1 MICRGCHSTK
11 FTSGGIDLRITRL
24 EAWLVNLRLAEP
36 YTVAYQHI
44 DHAPNIF
51 LRMETSK
58 GLIGL
63 GCVNPDEPVCGET
76 PSSVLDALD
85 GPARDALIGADPR
98 YITRLRE
105 RLRKLLPAAPGARA
119 AVDMALYDLLGK
131 LAGLPVFQL
140 LGGYRDSIATSVT
153 IGILDEA
160 ETVRR
165 ARDLA
170 AQGFRALKLKGGL
183 DADDDIA
190 RVLAVRDA
198 VGQRIALRFDAN
210 QGYDVAESLRFI
222 KATRSARLE
231 LVEQPTPRKALG
243 ELASVTRKAPL
254 PIMADESLMGLRDAF
269 RIARGGLAD
278 MVNVKLIKCGGIGPA
293 MEIASVAHSAQL
305 DVMVGC
311 MDESALGIA
320 AALHFALAH
329 PAVAYADLDGHLDLV
344 DDPAAGAVVLK
355 KGMLM
360 PGALIDLAS

>member
-1 MICRGCHSTK
+1 M
-11 FTSGGIDLRITRL
+11 RITRFD
-24 EAWLVNLRLAEP
+24 AWLVNLKLAEP
-36 YTVAYQHI
+36 YTVAYEHI

-51 LRMETSK
+51 VRIETDK
-58 GLIGL
+58 GSFGL
-63 GCVNPDEPVCGET
+63 GCVNPDEPICGET
-76 PSSVLDALD
+76 PQSVLEALD
-85 GPARDALIGADPR
+85 GPAREVLIGADPR
-98 YITRLRE
+98 YITRLGE

-119 AVDMALYDLLGK
+119 SIDMALYDLLSRRS
-131 LAGLPVFQL
+131 GLPIYQL
-140 LGGYRDSIATSVT
+140 LGAYRDRIVTSVT

-165 ARDLA
+165 AKDLA
-170 AQGFRALKLKGGL
+170 AQGFRALKLKGGQ

-190 RVLAVRDA
+190 RVLAVRHA
-198 VGQRIALRFDAN
+198 VGNRIALRFDAN
-210 QGYDVAESLRFI
+210 QGFDVSESLRFI
-222 KATRSARLE
+222 EATRSAGLE
-231 LVEQPTPRKALG
+231 LVEQPTPRYALE

-278 MVNVKLIKCGGIGPA
+278 MVNVKLMKCGGIGPA
-293 MEIASVAHSAQL
+293 MAIASVARSARL
-305 DVMVGC
+305 EVMVGC

-360 PGALIDLAS
+360 PGRLIDLAAGA